1 MILRKSFQFRLRPTK
16 KQAKLL
22 QEQLDE
28 CRWLYNELLS
38 QRKLAYEELDISLS
52 KYQQNMFLPLL
63 KAERPALEKVHSQVL
78 QNIVDRL
85 DKAFQSFFRRC
96 KAGEKPGFPRFRGM
110 HRYDSF
116 CYPQSGFSLFGKEL
130 YLSKV
135 GKVRIKMHRPVSG
148 EIKTCTIKRTASGE
162 WDVFLS
168 CEVNATSLSSQS
180 EAIAIDVGLA
190 SFATLSNGQ
199 KIENPHFF
207 KKGEKHLAKAQ
218 RKLSKLK
225 KGTKERR
232 KAGKVVAKIHERI
245 KNQRKDFCHK
255 EAKKIIDQYQ
265 YICVED
271 LNIKNMM
278 EGSHFA
284 KSIADASWNQFR
296 QYLTYKAEEAGRKL
310 GLVNPAYTSQRCS
323 KCGYLEPKKLKDRM
337 HKCSQCEY
345 EADRDFNAAQ
355 NILALGLD
363 GLGEIPRSLRLLA
376 REQSPSFCYILGC

>member
-1 MILRKSFQFRLRPTK
+1 MFVRKTFQFRLRPAK
-16 KQAKLL
+16 AQAKLL

-38 QRKLAYEELDISLS
+38 QRKLSYEELNISLS
-52 KYQQNMFLPLL
+52 KYQQLMFLPLL
-63 KAERPALEKVHSQVL
+63 KEERPSLKKIHSQVL

-116 CYPQSGFSLFGKEL
+116 CYPQSGFTL
-130 YLSKV
+130 LSKEIELSKI
-135 GKVRIKMHRPVSG
+135 GKVRIKMHRPIEG
-148 EIKTCTIKRTASGE
+148 EIKTCTIKKTASGD
-162 WDVFLS
+162 WDIFLS
-168 CEVNATSLSSQS
+168 CEVRVSLSEPKM
-180 EAIAIDVGLA
+180 EAIAVDVGIE
-190 SFATLSNGQ
+190 SFATFSNGR
-199 KIENPHFF
+199 KIENPRFF
-207 KKGEKHLAKAQ
+207 KKEEKALAKAQ
-218 RKLSKLK
+218 RKLSKLE

-255 EAKKIIDQYQ
+255 ETKKIVDQYQ
-265 YICVED
+265 YICIED

-278 EGSHFA
+278 KGFLA

-296 QYLTYKAEEAGRKL
+296 QFLTYKAAEAGRKL
-310 GLVNPAYTSQRCS
+310 GVVNPAYTSQRCS
-323 KCGYLEPKKLKDRM
+323 HCGNLEPKKLTERE
-337 HKCSQCEY
+337 HRCSQCEY
-345 EADRDFNAAQ
+345 TAHRDFNAAQ

-363 GLGEIPRSLRLLA
+363 GLGVIPRSLRL
-376 REQSPSFCYILGC
+376 

>member
-1 MILRKSFQFRLRPTK
+1 MIVRKAFQFRLRPTK
-16 KQAKLL
+16 KQANLL

-38 QRKLAYEELDISLS
+38 QRKLSYEELEDSLS

-63 KAERPALEKVHSQVL
+63 KEERVSLKKVHSQVL

-85 DKAFQSFFRRC
+85 NKAFQSFFRRC
-96 KAGEKPGFPRFRGM
+96 KAGERPGFPRFRGI

-116 CYPQSGFSLFGKEL
+116 CYPQSGFALLGKEI
-130 YLSKV
+130 YLSKI
-135 GKVRIKMHRPVSG
+135 GKIRIKMHRPIEG
-148 EIKTCTIKRTASGE
+148 EIKTCTLKKMASGE

-168 CEVNATSLSSQS
+168 CEVSTAPMIPRE
-180 EAIAIDVGLA
+180 EAIAIDIGLK

-199 KIENPHFF
+199 KIENPRFF
-207 KKGEKHLAKAQ
+207 KKGEKNLAKAQ
-218 RKLSKLK
+218 RKLSKLER
-225 KGTKERR
+225 GTKERR

-245 KNQRKDFCHK
+245 KNQRKNFCHK

-265 YICVED
+265 YICIED
-271 LNIKNMM
+271 LNIKSMM
-278 EGSHFA
+278 EGSYFA

-310 GLVNPAYTSQRCS
+310 GLVNPAYTSQKCSRC
-323 KCGYLEPKKLKDRM
+323 GHFEPKKLIDRT
-337 HKCSQCEY
+337 HRCTECGY
-345 EADRDFNAAQ
+345 TADRDFNAAQ

-363 GLGEIPRSLRLLA
+363 GLGITPRSLRL
-376 REQSPSFCYILGC
+376 